1 MPKPIG
7 LAGSGACTPS
17 GETRSMAIRKHPPT
31 RPRLAMPGPANPGGV
46 CPGEGR
52 TGGSDCGTAGAR
64 NAFTGAATVT
74 LRDASENG
82 RPTDGRASPKLNLP
96 LRGLREGSSR
106 SDGIQRQRVKNAGS
120 HGLALVLYTLLAVLF
135 TWPVAGLLRSGIAGQ
150 PGDNLQFVWLIDW
163 YKRALFELGRS
174 PLFDPWLN
182 FPEGWSLSSI
192 ELPHTMIGFA
202 LPLVPILGAVGA
214 YNFTSIAS
222 FLASALVPYAYV
234 KRWTGSNAAALIAG
248 TSFGFTPFRQSHFLI
263 GHLNLLGTFWPAL
276 YILSLI
282 DICIG
287 RGRSL
292 KGAGLLCASLVAT
305 ALTSQYY
312 LYMSLILSAP
322 IVAAFWMSGNLRGG
336 DGHRARTILA
346 VGLGAAIPLV
356 VIAIWPYLELRRTGT
371 IGARSREYV
380 RGYSAS
386 PTDYV
391 LPATTSMVWGPWVSS
406 HFDRFQWVEGT
417 LYLGAAGAGLAAVS
431 LLRRRRLADHGPK
444 LVLACVAL
452 GATAFVL
459 SLGTDLQWMSTP
471 VLVPVPEFA
480 HTWLPGPQAHVP
492 LPGRLLF
499 EYLPLY
505 SSMRVPMRFGL
516 FVILAVSLLAGLGA
530 GHILARLRRPGQRLA
545 LGAFLVALV
554 VMDFIPKAAPMFEV
568 RPRAVDA
575 WLRDQ
580 PGNGAVAQFPF
591 DLSEDQYQV
600 YYTSVHRKPFL
611 GGFFNAFPP
620 TQYQSIRPV
629 MTGFP
634 DSASVALLKELRIE
648 YVIVSESGYSE
659 FAAVEAEIL
668 HLGLCPAVALEG
680 EHVYKWCSD

>member
-1 MPKPIG
+1 MG
-7 LAGSGACTPS
+7 LNGQKSILVAAAFFVVLSVVF
-17 GETRSMAIRKHPPT
+17 T
-31 RPRLAMPGPANPGGV
+31 RPV
-46 CPGEGR
+46 
-52 TGGSDCGTAGAR
+52 
-64 NAFTGAATVT
+64 
-74 LRDASENG
+74 ASEL
-82 RPTDGRASPKLNLP
+82 DAK
-96 LRGLREGSSR
+96 
-106 SDGIQRQRVKNAGS
+106 
-120 HGLALVLYTLLAVLF
+120 
-135 TWPVAGLLRSGIAGQ
+135 IAGQ
-150 PGDNLQFVWLIDW
+150 PGDNLYFVWLIDW
-163 YKRALFELGRS
+163 YERAIFDLHRS
-174 PLFDPWLN
+174 PVFDPWLN
-182 FPEGWSLSSI
+182 YPEGWSLAST
-192 ELPHTMIGFA
+192 ELPHTMVGLALPVSAVSGAVAGYNFSALLSFFLSGLGVFTYVRRWTDDTISALLAGTLFGFA
-202 LPLVPILGAVGA
+202 
-214 YNFTSIAS
+214 
-222 FLASALVPYAYV
+222 
-234 KRWTGSNAAALIAG
+234 
-248 TSFGFTPFRQSHFLI
+248 PFRQSHFLI

-292 KGAGLLCASLVAT
+292 KRAWLLTGFLAGT

-312 LYMSLILSAP
+312 LYMSLLLSVP
-322 IVAAFWMSGNLRGG
+322 IVAAFWLNGNLRGKE
-336 DGHRARTILA
+336 GHRARTNLA
-346 VGLGAAIPLV
+346 LGLGAAIPLV
-356 VIAIWPYLELRRTGT
+356 VLAIWPYLELRQSGA
-371 IGARSREYV
+371 IGAREREYV
-380 RGYSAS
+380 SGYSAS

-391 LPATTSMVWGPWVSS
+391 IPATTSVVWGPWVSS

-417 LYLGAAGAGLAAVS
+417 LYLGAAGAGLATIS
-431 LLRRRRLADHGPK
+431 LLRRRRLADHGPE

-459 SLGTDLQWMSTP
+459 SLGTDLQWMSTS

-545 LGAFLVALV
+545 LGVFLVVLV

-591 DLSEDQYQV
+591 DLSEDQYHV
-600 YYTSVHRKPFL
+600 YYTAVYRKPFV

-620 TQYQSIRPV
+620 AQYQRIRPV

-648 YVIVSESGYSE
+648 YVVVSESGYSE
-659 FAAVEAEIL
+659 FAAVEAKIL
-668 HLGLCPAVALEG
+668 QSGLCPAVALVG
-680 EHVYKWCSD
+680 EHVYKWCGD

>member
-1 MPKPIG
+1 
-7 LAGSGACTPS
+7 
-17 GETRSMAIRKHPPT
+17 
-31 RPRLAMPGPANPGGV
+31 
-46 CPGEGR
+46 
-52 TGGSDCGTAGAR
+52 
-64 NAFTGAATVT
+64 
-74 LRDASENG
+74 
-82 RPTDGRASPKLNLP
+82 
-96 LRGLREGSSR
+96 
-106 SDGIQRQRVKNAGS
+106 VKNAES

-312 LYMSLILSAP
+312 LYMSLLLSIP
-322 IVAAFWMSGNLRGG
+322 IVAAFWLRGNLRGG
-336 DGHRARTILA
+336 NGHRARTMLA

-356 VIAIWPYLELRRTGT
+356 VIAIWPYSQLRQTGT

-391 LPATTSMVWGPWVSS
+391 LPATTSIVWGPWVSG

-417 LYLGAAGAGLAAVS
+417 LYLGVAGVGLAVVS
-431 LLRRRRLADHGPK
+431 LLHRRKLEDHGAE
-444 LVLACVAL
+444 LVMACIAL

-459 SLGTDLQWMSTP
+459 SLGTDLMWMSNP
-471 VLVPVPEFA
+471 VLVPVPKFVQTFHRAAEA
-480 HTWLPGPQAHVP
+480 YIP

-499 EYLPLY
+499 EYLPMY
-505 SSMRVPMRFGL
+505 SSMRVPMRFGM

-530 GHILARLRRPGQRLA
+530 AQIVTWVKRPGMKLA
-545 LGAFLVALV
+545 LGSVLVLLV
-554 VMDFIPKAAPMFEV
+554 VVDFLPKPVPTFEV
-568 RPRAVDA
+568 RPRVVDL

-580 PGNGAVAQFPF
+580 PGDGAVAQFPF
-591 DLSEDQYQV
+591 DLEEDQYHV
-600 YYTSVHRKPFL
+600 YYTSIYRKPFL

-620 TQYQSIRPV
+620 VQYQRIQPT
-629 MTGFP
+629 MGGFP
-634 DSASVALLKELRIE
+634 DAASVALLEDLGAQ
-648 YVIVSESGYSE
+648 YVVVNEASYAD
-659 FAAVEAEIL
+659 FPAVEAEIL
-668 HLGLCPAVALEG
+668 RLGLCPAVALEG
-680 EHVYKWCSD
+680 EHVYKWCGG